1 MAQRQL
7 PALCRRLLPGVRRC
21 RGRDAWSP
29 GGQWAWHS
37 DGVGGDRCGI
47 YLRRPKIAV
56 ALPAALPKLELANR
70 IDRRPARPWR
80 LTDGGM
86 AAGAIRRT
94 RRMQHRGAAPT
105 DFAGSQRPSRRR
117 WTLPPPR
124 QYARVKPPSCRML
137 DNRPRSRHGA
147 GLLVL
152 AFSPHS
158 KDKGFSPTRLTPLR
172 AWYQACASIGRITG
186 NTPSSSSPNTVLTR
200 PVRPKN
206 LPEKSR
212 AVVSLPKCTRIS
224 STSSPLSP
232 TDVSISTR

>member
-1 MAQRQL
+1 MTSGPSPPPSVRFCETIGMAQRQL

-137 DNRPRSRHGA
+137 VNVTLIHTNCRPFASAAFFFRRSDISMSKSKPDPGSVSPLKNKLRPRRIFDFPESFRPKKR
-147 GLLVL
+147 LR
-152 AFSPHS
+152 
-158 KDKGFSPTRLTPLR
+158 SPT
-172 AWYQACASIGRITG
+172 AS
-186 NTPSSSSPNTVLTR
+186 SEV
-200 PVRPKN
+200 
-206 LPEKSR
+206 E
-212 AVVSLPKCTRIS
+212 
-224 STSSPLSP
+224 
-232 TDVSISTR
+232 

>member
-1 MAQRQL
+1 MTSGPSPPPSVRFCETIGMAQRQL

-137 DNRPRSRHGA
+137 DSGKFDGMGDAAESGPVHTGPPNLQNSRPGS
-147 GLLVL
+147 
-152 AFSPHS
+152 
-158 KDKGFSPTRLTPLR
+158 
-172 AWYQACASIGRITG
+172 
-186 NTPSSSSPNTVLTR
+186 
-200 PVRPKN
+200 
-206 LPEKSR
+206 
-212 AVVSLPKCTRIS
+212 AV
-224 STSSPLSP
+224 STMSQ
-232 TDVSISTR
+232 

>member
-1 MAQRQL
+1 MTSGPSPPPSVRFCETIGMAQRQL

-137 DNRPRSRHGA
+137 VEVCTVSYALRS
-147 GLLVL
+147 
-152 AFSPHS
+152 FT
-158 KDKGFSPTRLTPLR
+158 F
-172 AWYQACASIGRITG
+172 
-186 NTPSSSSPNTVLTR
+186 
-200 PVRPKN
+200 
-206 LPEKSR
+206 E
-212 AVVSLPKCTRIS
+212 
-224 STSSPLSP
+224 LSP
-232 TDVSISTR
+232 TPKSPAS